1 MKAITTK
8 AFLSICIALSMQ
20 LPAMSV
26 NLKLA
31 GINLAICK
39 SNLPKG
45 LQGKLARRSCDA
57 KWLKTVK
64 PNQAPE
70 GPPKSIDLR

>member
-1 MKAITTK
+1 MKSI
-8 AFLSICIALSMQ
+8 LSICMILAMQ

-26 NLKLA
+26 DLKLA

-39 SNLPKG
+39 SNLPQG
-45 LQGKLARRSCDA
+45 LQGKLARQTCDR

-64 PNQAPE
+64 PNQAPQ
-70 GPPKSIDLR
+70 PAPKSIDLR

>member
-1 MKAITTK
+1 MKSLLAILTVL
-8 AFLSICIALSMQ
+8 AIQ

-26 NLKLA
+26 DMKLA

-39 SNLPKG
+39 SLLPAG
-45 LQGKLARRSCDA
+45 LEGKLARRSCDR

-64 PNQAPE
+64 PNQAAEPA
-70 GPPKSIDLR
+70 PKSIDLR

>member
-1 MKAITTK
+1 MNAITTK
-8 AFLSICIALSMQ
+8 AILSICIALSMQ
-20 LPAMSV
+20 IPAMSV

-45 LQGKLARRSCDA
+45 LQGKLARRSCDR

-64 PNQAPE
+64 PNQAPL
-70 GPPKSIDLR
+70 PAPKSIDLR